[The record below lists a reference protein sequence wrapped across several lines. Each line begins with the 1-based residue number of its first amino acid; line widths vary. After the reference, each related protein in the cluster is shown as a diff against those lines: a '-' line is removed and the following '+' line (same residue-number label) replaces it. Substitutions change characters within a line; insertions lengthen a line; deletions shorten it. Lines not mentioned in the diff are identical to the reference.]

1 MPKRILI
8 FLDRFHWL
16 WLALATPFMLF
27 PSPHRIVALL
37 VVPALFLLR
46 WLALHA
52 NMQKA
57 TKDTQT
63 NNYDRQ
69 SAIAY
74 TPLNGVLLLMM
85 IMVLVS
91 LWATPDI
98 NNSLPKI
105 SGMVLGIGVFFTVVR
120 EGVRPRGWIYG
131 CLAFLGMGLG
141 IALISLVDTSWV
153 TNKVPLLNRIN
164 ARLDTFATGIKS
176 VDSSIHPAEVAGALI
191 WILPMMVVISVALFY
206 FLPRVKTVRARA
218 PGKGFQEIFHGWRM
232 IGAIILFLGA
242 TFFLATV
249 FLLSQSRAGY
259 MGLIITLP
267 LLILIAIP
275 PRWRLSYAAILVVL
289 VIVSGILLGSHW
301 EAVRGW
307 VSGSDLSTST
317 GLSMDSLAGRL
328 ELWSR
333 AIYGIQD
340 FPFSGMGM
348 NTFRMILPV
357 LYPLSNFPSQVDF
370 GHAHNEFLQAA
381 LDLGIP
387 GLIAFLALY
396 IGCFWML
403 AEIWRTTRNPSID
416 NKYWSI
422 VTRSIA
428 LGLGGGF
435 LAHLLYGLLD
445 AVALGAKPGVLFWML
460 MGLLVGLHQQVMEH
474 RTAVDHLVTTRI
486 EKMDSSYD

>member
-1 MPKRILI
+1 MSKRTLI

-27 PSPHRIVALL
+27 PSPHRILAML

-52 NMQKA
+52 NMQAA
-57 TKDTQT
+57 TRDTQT
-63 NNYDRQ
+63 INYNRQ
-69 SAIAY
+69 SAIPY

-85 IMVLVS
+85 IMVLIS
-91 LWATPDI
+91 LWATSDI

-105 SGMVLGIGVFFTVVR
+105 SGMVLGIGVFFAVVR
-120 EGVRPRGWIYG
+120 EGVRPRGWIFG
-131 CLAFLGMGLG
+131 CLAFLGMGFG
-141 IALISLVDTSWV
+141 IASISVVGTSWV
-153 TNKVPLLNRIN
+153 TNKILLLNLIIT
-164 ARLDTFATGIKS
+164 RLNTFTAGIKS
-176 VDSSIHPAEVAGALI
+176 VDSGFHPAEVAGALI
-191 WILPMMVVISVALFY
+191 WVLPMMMVISVALVY
-206 FLPRVKTVRARA
+206 FIPRLKNERARA
-218 PGKGFQEIFHGWRM
+218 PIKGCQEMFHGWRM
-232 IGAIILFLGA
+232 IGATILFLGA
-242 TFFLATV
+242 TFFIATV
-249 FLLSQSRAGY
+249 ILLSQSRAGY
-259 MGLIITLP
+259 IGLIITLP
-267 LLILIAIP
+267 LLILIALP
-275 PRWRLSYAAILVVL
+275 PRWRLYYVTILVVL
-289 VIVSGILLGSHW
+289 VIVSGIFLGSHW
-301 EAVRGW
+301 EAVRVW

-317 GLSMDSLAGRL
+317 ELSIDSLDGRL

-340 FPFSGMGM
+340 FPFTGMGM

-357 LYPLSNFPSQVDF
+357 LYPLSNIPSQVDF

-403 AEIWRTTRNPSID
+403 AEIWRTTRNPSIE
-416 NKYWSI
+416 NQPWSI
-422 VTRSIA
+422 VTRLIA
-428 LGLGGGF
+428 LGLGGSL

-460 MGLLVGLHQQVMEH
+460 LGLLVGLHQQVQEH
-474 RTAVDHLVTTRI
+474 WTALDRIVPTRV
-486 EKMDSSYD
+486 EKMDY